1 MVGSIR
7 GCVMT
12 KDKNKMSEINETFN
26 SSINEA
32 PPRVTAIKRFSRVF
46 FARRVVLFGL
56 VVITILVLTAVLAP
70 FLAPYDPYKQD
81 LNNILSKPNSK
92 HLLGTD
98 TLGRDTL
105 SRIIYGSRSS
115 LLVAVVAIFIAAS
128 IGMLLGL
135 TAGYLGGITNTVIM
149 RLIDA
154 MMTFPMILLALT
166 IAALLG
172 VGLKNIIIALGISLV
187 PPYARVMCGQAL
199 SIKQNDYVMAG
210 RAMGAKSSRVMLR
223 HVAPN
228 CFPPLIVLMTMMI
241 GSAILAEA
249 SLSFLGVGITPP
261 GAAWGAMVS
270 EGYRYLL
277 TSPVL
282 SFAPGLAIMLVV
294 FAFNMVG
301 DGLRDAL
308 DPRLRGSI

>member
-1 MVGSIR
+1 
-7 GCVMT
+7 
-12 KDKNKMSEINETFN
+12 MSQTNGTLY
-26 SSINEA
+26 STINEA
-32 PPRVTAIKRFSRVF
+32 PPRVSAFKRFTRVF
-46 FARRVVLFGL
+46 FARRVVIFGL
-56 VVITILVLTAVLAP
+56 VVITILVLTAIFAP
-70 FLAPYDPYKQD
+70 FLAPYDPYKQN
-81 LNNILSKPNSK
+81 LNNILAKPNGE

-105 SRIIYGSRSS
+105 SRIIYGTRTS
-115 LLVAVVAIFIAAS
+115 LMVGIVAIFIASS

-135 TAGYLGGITNTVIM
+135 TAGYLGGVTNTVIM

-228 CFPPLIVLMTMMI
+228 CFPPLIVLMTMMM

-249 SLSFLGVGITPP
+249 ALSFLGIGIRPP

-277 TSPVL
+277 TTPVL
-282 SFAPGLAIMLVV
+282 SFAPGVAIMLVV

>member
-1 MVGSIR
+1 
-7 GCVMT
+7 MT
-12 KDKNKMSEINETFN
+12 KDKNKMSEIKETFN
-26 SSINEA
+26 SSIDEA

-46 FARRVVLFGL
+46 FARRVVIFGL
-56 VVITILVLTAVLAP
+56 VVITILVLTAIFAP
-70 FLAPYDPYKQD
+70 LLAPYDPYKQN
-81 LNNILSKPNSK
+81 LNNILSKPNSN

-98 TLGRDTL
+98 TLGRDTM
-105 SRIIYGSRSS
+105 SRIIYGTRTS
-115 LLVAVVAIFIAAS
+115 LLVGIVAIFIAAS

-135 TAGYLGGITNTVIM
+135 TAGYMGGATNTVIM

-172 VGLKNIIIALGISLV
+172 VGLKSIIIALGISLV

-249 SLSFLGVGITPP
+249 SLSFLGMGIRPP

>member
-1 MVGSIR
+1 
-7 GCVMT
+7 
-12 KDKNKMSEINETFN
+12 MSHLSETFN
-26 SSINEA
+26 NTINEA
-32 PPRVTAIKRFSRVF
+32 PPKVKTFKRFARVF
-46 FARRVVLFGL
+46 FARRVVMFGL
-56 VVITILVLTAVLAP
+56 VVITVLVLTAIFAP
-70 FLAPYDPYKQD
+70 FIAPYDPYKQSLD
-81 LNNILSKPNSK
+81 NILSKPNSK

-105 SRIIYGSRSS
+105 SRIIYGTRTS
-115 LLVAVVAIFIAAS
+115 LLVGVVAIFIAAT

-172 VGLKNIIIALGISLV
+172 VGLKNIIIAIGISLV

-210 RAMGAKSSRVMLR
+210 RAMGASSSRVMLR

-228 CFPPLIVLMTMMI
+228 CFPPLIVLMTMMM
-241 GSAILAEA
+241 GSATLAEA
-249 SLSFLGVGITPP
+249 GLSFLGIGITPP

-277 TSPVL
+277 TTPVL

-308 DPRLRGSI
+308 DPRLRGTI